1 MAAGELIN
9 IKEMNGIRFNKKEL
23 IAILNIAHGMID
35 ADGQTKEIEI
45 EVLLTQMKRF
55 GLDYDEFINLNESAI
70 LEMDPR
76 SAICIVS
83 EMNTIQKQYVQALLI
98 IIMVSDGEIHERE
111 MTLLRFVTMACGL
124 PPVNMNDI
132 NTTLNAFKSRTI

>member
-1 MAAGELIN
+1 MVAGELIN
-9 IKEMNGIRFNKKEL
+9 IKEMDGIRFNKKEL

-35 ADGQTKEIEI
+35 ADGKTKEIEL

-83 EMNTIQKQYVQALLI
+83 DMNTIQKQYVQALLI

-111 MTLLRFVTMACGL
+111 MTLLRFVTIACGL
-124 PPVNMNDI
+124 PPINMNDI
-132 NTTLNAFKSRTI
+132 NNTLNIFKNKTI